1 MRSQKK
7 HKENDLNNE
16 REREDNSEEKK
27 GIKKGKNLE
36 KTKQPQE
43 IKKQKNDGVLK
54 KGLRTIKDLIIPNID
69 RSDES
74 CLKIDNTYVRSY
86 SIKGYP
92 PVVNVGFLDKIYSYD
107 GDIDFILY
115 VHPADDRVAQD
126 ELSEK
131 IAQYMAQLE
140 IERKRGE
147 IKNETFLRDKIV
159 QLQEQK
165 RRLELN
171 YENLFHISMSLNLF
185 TTNKEEL
192 DKQDQL
198 LKNYLRGRKI
208 LITPEYLRQDE
219 SYKNTLPLGLDIMKD
234 SYRNFNSGSL
244 TACFPFYNSEI
255 SHENGIFC
263 GINLYT
269 SSPVFL
275 DFYGKEMKK
284 NVNMT
289 VIGKSG
295 SGKTFYVSLLTLRS
309 LIKGVRTAI
318 IDPEGEYVKL
328 TNIVGGSHISISTDS
343 DARLNPF
350 DLELE
355 DLETGKK
362 ELNIKNKVA
371 DLINLIAVMCGGLNS
386 EQRSV
391 VAHALT
397 LTYNK
402 FGITNNP
409 NSIYEDVEEFD
420 KNTQT
425 MKHGKRLK
433 VMPTLSDFHKQ
444 LIEYTTQKPSKSID
458 NIVESLRMFTSGG
471 VYDLF
476 DCHTSPSLLNFKDA
490 PIVTFDVSKLEESIL
505 RPIGMY
511 VAMSWVWEKFIK
523 KDYNQKKRIV
533 CDEAWMLTSKSMAGH
548 EYTSAF
554 LEKASRRAR
563 KRNAGLLV
571 ASQNF
576 VEFTGSE
583 QGKAVLTNAAVNIFL
598 GQSSTDID
606 ALQDTFTLSDGEK
619 NFLLQAK
626 IGEYLIKMAGE
637 STAAFALAFDYEKDL
652 ITKAYVKKD

>member
-1 MRSQKK
+1 MPKSKK
-7 HKENDLNNE
+7 NKEKE
-16 REREDNSEEKK
+16 QVKEIKKEKTEGVIKK
-27 GIKKGKNLE
+27 GI
-36 KTKQPQE
+36 
-43 IKKQKNDGVLK
+43 
-54 KGLRTIKDLIIPNID
+54 RTIKDLIVPNVD
-69 RSDES
+69 RSNED
-74 CLKIDNTYVRSY
+74 CLKIDDMYVRSY
-86 SIKGYP
+86 SINGYP
-92 PVVNVGFLDKIYSYD
+92 PTVGVGFLDKIYSYN
-107 GDIDFILY
+107 GDIDVMLY

-140 IERKRGE
+140 IETKRGE
-147 IKNETFLRDKIV
+147 IKNQSFLRDKIT
-159 QLQEQK
+159 QLQDQK

-171 YENLFHISMSLNLF
+171 YENLFHVSMSLNLF
-185 TTNKEEL
+185 TNTKEDL

-208 LITPEYLRQDE
+208 LITPEYLRQDD
-219 SYKNTLPLGLDIMKD
+219 SYRNTLPLGLDMIKD
-234 SYRNFNSGSL
+234 KYRNFNSGSL

-269 SSPVFL
+269 ASPVFL
-275 DFYGKEMKK
+275 DFYGKQMNK

-289 VIGKSG
+289 IIGKSG
-295 SGKTFYVSLLTLRS
+295 SGKTFFVSLLTLRS

-328 TNIVGGSHISISTDS
+328 TNIVGGAHISISTDS
-343 DARLNPF
+343 EFRLNPF
-350 DLELE
+350 DVELE
-355 DLETGKK
+355 ELEGGKK
-362 ELNIKNKVA
+362 ELRLKDKVA
-371 DLINLIAVMCGGLNS
+371 DLLNLIAVMCGGLNA

-391 VAHALT
+391 VAHTLT

-402 FGITNNP
+402 FGITGEP
-409 NSIYEDVEEFD
+409 NSIYEDVEKFD
-420 KNTQT
+420 AETQT
-425 MKHGKRLK
+425 IRHGKQLK
-433 VMPTLSDFHKQ
+433 TMPTLSDFHQ
-444 LIEYTTQKPSKSID
+444 TLTEYGESKSSAST
-458 NIVESLRMFTSGG
+458 NQLVESLKMFISGG

-476 DCHTSPSLLNFKDA
+476 DCHTTSSLINFKDA

-511 VAMSWVWEKFIK
+511 ISMSWVWEKFVK
-523 KDYNQKKRIV
+523 KDIKQKKRIV

-576 VEFTGSE
+576 IEFTSDE

-606 ALQDTFTLSDGEK
+606 ALQETFTLSDGEK
-619 NFLLQAK
+619 NFLLQAN
-626 IGEYLIKMAGE
+626 IGEYLIKMDGE